1 MVAAFGFSEFRQLAE
16 ELVMRFVYRRL
27 QAGFIAPM
35 GEPLQELLAGEE
47 EITFDG
53 IGGEIFGYPF
63 NKFPVVGREQFLL
76 MRCAHGEVHE
86 VRQ

>member
-35 GEPLQELLAGEE
+35 GESLQELLAGEE
-47 EITFDG
+47 EIALAG
-53 IGGEIFGYPF
+53 IGSEILSHPF
-63 NKFPVVGREQFLL
+63 NEFPVVWRE
-76 MRCAHGEVHE
+76 
-86 VRQ
+86 